1 VIISYIGTPGSGKSY
16 DAVNRIIENI
26 RKGRL
31 IYTNIAGMF
40 DSVQKEALSVMSG
53 LSVGQVEG
61 LMFQMT
67 ADEVIHC
74 WDFIKDGSMVVID
87 EVQDYFS
94 NRDWQTEKNK
104 NFAKWCATHRHHGID
119 IVLLTQHIDRVD
131 AAVRAMVEWTYKYR
145 KMNMFGKIIGDKSY
159 MCLAFAGDDTA
170 GYPMTKQTKTYD
182 PKIFRC
188 YKSYVSQDIK
198 ELKIAKPI
206 NIFRKPVFLMIP
218 VVIGIFIY
226 TFSHSSLAT
235 GDLFGS
241 KKAAK
246 VKKTVAE
253 VQTKVKEVKKGNDV
267 STEVPADI
275 KKQIAKLN
283 EELKEKNDNPK
294 EDEQRLWGARVI
306 KDKETGKNHMYEGEK
321 YVGWFRVEK
330 EKKVIKKISETD
342 N

>member
-1 VIISYIGTPGSGKSY
+1 
-16 DAVNRIIENI
+16 
-26 RKGRL
+26 
-31 IYTNIAGMF
+31 MF

-74 WDFIKDGSMVVID
+74 WDFVKDGSMVVID

-145 KMNMFGKIIGDKSY
+145 KMNMFGQIIGDRSY
-159 MCLAFAGDDTA
+159 MCLAYAGDDTT
-170 GYPMTKQTKTYD
+170 GYSMTKQTKTYD

-198 ELKIAKPI
+198 ELKIAKSI
-206 NIFRKPVFLMIP
+206 NIFKKPVFLMIP
-218 VVIGIFIY
+218 LVIGIFIY

-246 VKKTVAE
+246 VKKPTADLSIP
-253 VQTKVKEVKKGNDV
+253 VKEVKKGNEE
-267 STEVPADI
+267 SIAIPEDI
-275 KKQIAKLN
+275 KKQVAKLN
-283 EELKEKNDNPK
+283 DELKEKNKPIPP
-294 EDEQRLWGARVI
+294 DETRLWSARII
-306 KDKETGKNHMYEGEK
+306 KDKNTGKNHMFEDNK
-321 YVGWFRVEK
+321 YVGWFKVEK
-330 EKKVIKKISETD
+330 EKITTE
-342 N
+342 